1 MKGNTM
7 NTAVNPSLKKKYAS
21 RAIRHGQYWKLNI
34 QVNGIRKSFYSKKP
48 GDMGRKDCAQ
58 QALDWRMQD
67 STLDV
72 VDTTLV
78 HPLFQKYLQDKAL
91 ETVNIYTI
99 ENRYKNHIRPVIG
112 SIKIGQLSNQDLK
125 RVITTAAAKGLSK
138 KTVMNIRGDLSSFCG
153 WLYDSEIRMDLST
166 KRAKIPASSKMK
178 PKNVLRA
185 CDIYTL
191 FHVETTLYDGAIC
204 KDYWI
209 YAYRFQL
216 LYGLRPGELMGLQW
230 GDVDS
235 TCIHIRRAINAKGR
249 ETTGKNDFAQR
260 DLPLTKIS
268 RELLEQQ
275 KQYRHNTNNPNERI
289 FGELTSIC
297 YRDRWNVYCKTNGIP
312 YVTPYEIRHT
322 FASINKLMPLWILD
336 VLMGHAHEGISLGVY
351 AHALEDDMEGVA
363 ELLDQ
368 NLTRQ
373 IEKGTPKVFA

>member
-1 MKGNTM
+1 MYT
-7 NTAVNPSLKKKYAS
+7 TVNQSLKKKYAS

-48 GDMGRKDCAQ
+48 GDTGRKDCAQ

-67 STLDV
+67 TALDV

-78 HPLFQKYLQDKAL
+78 HSLFQKFLQDKTL

-138 KTVMNIRGDLSSFCG
+138 KTVMNIRGDLSAFCG

-166 KRAKIPASSKMK
+166 KRAKIPASSKTK

-191 FHVETTLYDGAIC
+191 FHVDTTLYEGAIC

-230 GDVDS
+230 GDIDAD
-235 TCIHIRRAINAKGR
+235 CIHIRRSITAKGR

-260 DLPLTKIS
+260 DLPLTKIA
-268 RELLEQQ
+268 RDLLDQQ
-275 KQYRHNTNNPNERI
+275 KQYRHNPNNPNERV
-289 FGELTSIC
+289 FGELSSIC

-312 YVTPYEIRHT
+312 YVTPYEIRHS
-322 FASINKLMPLWILD
+322 FASINKLLPLWILD
-336 VLMGHAHEGISLGVY
+336 VLMGHAHAGISLGVY
-351 AHALEDDMEGVA
+351 AHALEDDLEGVA

-373 IEKGTPKVFA
+373 IEKGAPRIPA